1 MTAASLLLTRS
12 SLTMTRKTNKNDRRK
27 RHPRAGRRMNNAT
40 SIVVVVAVL
49 CCSMAIIFTSLGSS
63 EAFTTTTTT
72 MNTHKT
78 IVIEEIQRRRRGSL
92 SSSTT
97 KTDSAASASASASAL
112 HVSSSPLYYEEGN
125 SSDDTTTITTTTT
138 NFNRNAVVDLEQ
150 QQEEDHHH
158 QQQHQVSM
166 RLVNSIL
173 FNQMFVLFLSLCVT
187 YAGSFLF
194 GYDMVDLHWNG
205 DGGANQ
211 ETFKSLF
218 MDWNFTPLRISE
230 GILAAMP
237 MIALSHRVETSEQ
250 RDAME
255 VNFSTVNMVLSL
267 FGRRKSK
274 GQDRDPTG
282 SDPSEVMAL
291 SCGVGVATGVSEEII
306 FRGLLPSFIYSLSHS
321 TPVAMA
327 GQAALFATGHLSP
340 HAKPDENRLV
350 GLLQFA
356 NGLWYGI
363 VYVALGGDL
372 LPCIIAH
379 MLYDVHTLCG
389 TYQKSN
395 DQMDYT
401 EQASRSKSPEWEQ
414 RAIEQMQQDAKMLGS
429 DTVEFARRFFFA
441 FDEEK
446 VGSLSRNDVQK
457 AICYAFLQDEV
468 IPDKNRIDELFDQLE
483 RNDRMSF
490 PHFLKM
496 LLVLRSAS
504 I

>member
-1 MTAASLLLTRS
+1 MIKESAFITQ
-12 SLTMTRKTNKNDRRK
+12 KTN
-27 RHPRAGRRMNNAT
+27 
-40 SIVVVVAVL
+40 S
-49 CCSMAIIFTSLGSS
+49 AI
-63 EAFTTTTTT
+63 
-72 MNTHKT
+72 
-78 IVIEEIQRRRRGSL
+78 
-92 SSSTT
+92 
-97 KTDSAASASASASAL
+97 ASAL
-112 HVSSSPLYYEEGN
+112 HVSSSPIYYEEDN
-125 SSDDTTTITTTTT
+125 TFNDDTTTTMTTT
-138 NFNRNAVVDLEQ
+138 NFNQNAVVVDQ
-150 QQEEDHHH
+150 QQQQQQQQQRDGHQP
-158 QQQHQVSM
+158 QQQHHQISM
-166 RLVNSIL
+166 KLVNSIL
-173 FNQMFVLFLSLCVT
+173 FNQIFVLLLSLCVT

-194 GYDMVDLHWNG
+194 GYDMADLHWSGAVDTAG
-205 DGGANQ
+205 DGVALNQ
-211 ETFKSLF
+211 ETFQHSF
-218 MDWNFTPLRISE
+218 FVTNWNFTPLRITE
-230 GILAAMP
+230 GIIAAIP
-237 MIALSHRVETSEQ
+237 MITLAHRIETSEQ

-306 FRGLLPSFIYSLSHS
+306 FRGLVPSFIFSLSHS

-327 GQAALFATGHLSP
+327 GQAALFAAGHLSP
-340 HAKPDENRLV
+340 HAKAEENRLV

-356 NGLWYGI
+356 NGLWYGL
-363 VYVALGGDL
+363 VYVVLGGDL

-389 TYQKSN
+389 TYQKAN

-401 EQASRSKSPEWEQ
+401 EHASRSKSPEWEQ
-414 RAIEQMQQDAKMLGS
+414 RAIEQMQQDAKMLGP

-468 IPDKNRIDELFDQLE
+468 IPDKNRIDELFDRLE

-496 LLVLRSAS
+496 LLVLRSAALS
-504 I
+504 A